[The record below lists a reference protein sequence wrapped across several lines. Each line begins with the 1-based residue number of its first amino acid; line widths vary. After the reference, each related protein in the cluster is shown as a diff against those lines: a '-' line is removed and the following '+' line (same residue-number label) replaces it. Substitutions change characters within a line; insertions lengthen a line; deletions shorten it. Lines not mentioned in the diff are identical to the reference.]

1 MSSSTRFSRRR
12 SRPIV
17 FLRDQAAYFVAR
29 HQAQRAGKVF
39 DYLELARRL
48 LERLVRDPGRRARIK
63 FLAESEADKW
73 WRAVGWPVYK
83 YILAQNMLDGI
94 EFSTGRLLAL
104 RIKPGAKG
112 PPRWILI
119 RQGGLVKEQTNE

>member
-1 MSSSTRFSRRR
+1 MSSSTRFSQRR

-17 FLRDQAAYFVAR
+17 FLRDQGAYFVAR
-29 HQAQRAGKVF
+29 EQSQRAGKLF
-39 DYLELARRL
+39 DALELARRL
-48 LERLVRDPGRRARIK
+48 LECLVRDPKRRATIK

-73 WRAVGWPVYK
+73 WCVGWPLYK
-83 YILAQNMLDGI
+83 YILAQNILDGI
-94 EFSTGRLLAL
+94 EFNTGRRVAL

-119 RQGGLVKEQTNE
+119 RQGGLVKE

>member
-17 FLRDQAAYFVAR
+17 FLRDHGAYFVAR
-29 HQAQRAGKVF
+29 EQTQRAGKVF

-48 LERLVRDPGRRARIK
+48 LERLVRDPTRRARIK

-73 WRAVGWPVYK
+73 WCAVGWPVYK
-83 YILAQNMLDGI
+83 YILAQNLLDAI
-94 EFSTGRLLAL
+94 EFSTGR
-104 RIKPGAKG
+104 RITLSIKSGAKG

-119 RQGGLVKEQTNE
+119 RRLG